1 MTDLRRGRLL
11 GSLHGVGE
19 GQCSGHGAATREEE
33 AVEPLARVREGGK
46 ERGHGLVGW
55 LVLLGHSGPKVV
67 GLFRPKVEGKNHF
80 KIKIGF
86 WIY

>member
-1 MTDLRRGRLL
+1 
-11 GSLHGVGE
+11 
-19 GQCSGHGAATREEE
+19 
-33 AVEPLARVREGGK
+33 VEPLAQVREGGT

-55 LVLLGHSGPKVV
+55 LVLLGHSGPKGRMVV

-86 WIY
+86 